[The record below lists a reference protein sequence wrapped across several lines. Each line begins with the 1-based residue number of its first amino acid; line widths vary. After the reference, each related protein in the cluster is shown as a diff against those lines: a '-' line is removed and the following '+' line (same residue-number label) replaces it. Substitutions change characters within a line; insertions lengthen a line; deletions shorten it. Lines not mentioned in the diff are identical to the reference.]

1 MNDKSFT
8 SIFLNQDNKN
18 QNQYGSY
25 QTEFNFSDNNPP
37 ATRFVAGG
45 IAKKLLEEIHD
56 EQDEWEIFF
65 STMFF
70 AGILLIPLQL
80 IFSDFIKPYD
90 ASLIEWIQVNIV
102 YSLDWVTLS
111 ITTLESFLNFSAN
124 VKFLTSVIIFFY
136 LCFDPG
142 VAFKTTIIAGS
153 GTYIVFILKIIIHD
167 ARPFWISQNITPGLC
182 RLSFGCPSLDIF
194 VGMLYSNYLLFCT
207 TRARNSNDI
216 IVMKGLD
223 QLNFSAKVA
232 WIMIIINFM
241 VGVLY
246 TFLGENFFYQ
256 TLITFFYGF
265 ILIRIAIVFNKDID
279 HYTNGSRFISE
290 ISNMACVIAMFS
302 VSILAI
308 LACLIYEIVNKDLLI
323 PRDWIVNI
331 SVILYFIYCT
341 FYFFI

>member
-1 MNDKSFT
+1 MNDHDQKYT
-8 SIFLNQDNKN
+8 ELFLKQETKN
-18 QNQYGSY
+18 ITSY
-25 QTEFNFSDNNPP
+25 QTELKSSENILPE
-37 ATRFVAGG
+37 TQFVAGG

-56 EQDEWEIFF
+56 EQDEWEVFF

-70 AGILLIPLQL
+70 TGILLIPLQL

-90 ASLIEWIQVNIV
+90 ASLIEMIQINVV
-102 YSLDWVTLS
+102 YSFDFVTLWL
-111 ITTLESFLNFSAN
+111 TTLESILNFTAN

-142 VAFKTTIIAGS
+142 VAFKTALIAGS

-167 ARPFWISQNITPGLC
+167 ARPFWINPNIIPGLC
-182 RLSFGCPSLDIF
+182 RISFGCPSLDIF

-207 TRARNSNDI
+207 TRARNSNDV
-216 IVMKGLD
+216 IVMKGKD
-223 QLNFSAKVA
+223 QLDFSSSVA
-232 WIMIIINFM
+232 WIMIFLNIL
-241 VGVLY
+241 VGILY

-265 ILIRIAIVFNKDID
+265 ILIRIVIVFNKDID
-279 HYTNGSRFISE
+279 HYANGSRFISE

-302 VSILAI
+302 VSIMAI

-331 SVILYFIYCT
+331 SVSL
-341 FYFFI
+341 